1 VEQLSVLSDEQ
12 AAYIELRAKLAAGL
26 RQRRQQK
33 RLLQLDLATKLQSSQ
48 SRVSEAKI
56 VKLRK
61 SEPIGVKFKAMMS
74 SDISTGR

>member
-1 VEQLSVLSDEQ
+1 LSVLSDEQ

-26 RQRRQQK
+26 RQRRQRK

-56 VKLRK
+56 RYEKVN
-61 SEPIGVKFKAMMS
+61 PIGVKFKAMMS
-74 SDISTGR
+74 SDISTGMRRT

>member
-61 SEPIGVKFKAMMS
+61 SESIGVKFKAMMS